1 MFKHLSTRFIV
12 TTLHVMLISAVI
24 AFVIANMYYHVT
36 LKEQNDARVT
46 QVLLSQK
53 KYIEKH
59 PQIKPQEFFTQL
71 GNLNFQV
78 LAINNNDSK
87 QNYGTKFRID
97 NLRLDEIKMERDGVY
112 HGIKNRPF
120 NLFITG
126 FFDNESSNTVGTKM
140 RINHQQYTVFIRPD
154 VGESMNEFRSFLA
167 VLLVLT
173 ILISMLLVFISS
185 KYIVHPVI
193 ELKKAAQRI
202 GEQSGYQTTVN
213 RKDELGVLAE
223 EMNEMSKKIKQH
235 EEVNQRFVANVSHE
249 IQSPITNLIGQ
260 INKFK
265 DTEDLS
271 LLNQIEHQSLRLSG
285 LTKQLLLLASI
296 EQNKISLTKQNF
308 NFKMLIQEVI
318 RDNMYT
324 INQKDIFLSTT
335 LEDAYVLGNRDL
347 CYQMIT
353 NLLSNAIKYSPND
366 SEIHI
371 ELKEEQD
378 NKLFIIEDHGYG
390 MTDETRKMIFERFY
404 KSNVNEDNITS
415 NGLGMA
421 IVKVI
426 LDVHNF
432 TIDIDSEIDK
442 GTTIIIELL

>member
-1 MFKHLSTRFIV
+1 M
-12 TTLHVMLISAVI
+12 
-24 AFVIANMYYHVT
+24 
-36 LKEQNDARVT
+36 
-46 QVLLSQK
+46 
-53 KYIEKH
+53 
-59 PQIKPQEFFTQL
+59 
-71 GNLNFQV
+71 
-78 LAINNNDSK
+78 
-87 QNYGTKFRID
+87 
-97 NLRLDEIKMERDGVY
+97 
-112 HGIKNRPF
+112 
-120 NLFITG
+120 
-126 FFDNESSNTVGTKM
+126 
-140 RINHQQYTVFIRPD
+140 
-154 VGESMNEFRSFLA
+154 
-167 VLLVLT
+167 
-173 ILISMLLVFISS
+173 
-185 KYIVHPVI
+185 
-193 ELKKAAQRI
+193 
-202 GEQSGYQTTVN
+202 
-213 RKDELGVLAE
+213 
-223 EMNEMSKKIKQH
+223 
-235 EEVNQRFVANVSHE
+235 
-249 IQSPITNLIGQ
+249 
-260 INKFK
+260 
-265 DTEDLS
+265 S

-296 EQNKISLTKQNF
+296 EQNKISLTKKNF

-335 LEDAYVLGNRDL
+335 LEDVYVLGNRDL

-426 LDVHNF
+426 LDVHDF
-432 TIDIDSEIDK
+432 TIDIDSEIDE

>member
-24 AFVIANMYYHVT
+24 AFVISNMYYHVI

-59 PQIKPQEFFTQL
+59 PEIKPQAFFAQL

-78 LAINNNDSK
+78 LAINNHDLK
-87 QNYGTKFRID
+87 ENYGTKFRLD
-97 NLRLDEIKMERDGVY
+97 NLKLDTIKMERDGVY

-126 FFDNESSNTVGTKM
+126 FFDNESRNTVGTKM
-140 RINHQQYTVFIRPD
+140 QINHQQYTVFIRPD
-154 VGESMNEFRSFLA
+154 VGESMHEFRSFLA
-167 VLLVLT
+167 VLLLLT
-173 ILISMLLVFISS
+173 IVISILLVFISS

-193 ELKKAAQRI
+193 ELKKAAQHI
-202 GEQSGYQTTVN
+202 GEQSGYQTSVN

-235 EEVNQRFVANVSHE
+235 EEINQRFVANVSHE

-260 INKFK
+260 IKK
-265 DTEDLS
+265 LKETQDLS

-335 LEDAYVLGNRDL
+335 LEDVYVLGNRDL

-371 ELKEEQD
+371 ELKEEQN
-378 NKLFIIEDHGYG
+378 NKQFIIEDHGYG

-404 KSNVNEDNITS
+404 KSNVNEDNVTS

-426 LDVHNF
+426 LDVHDF
-432 TIDIDSEIDK
+432 TIDIESEIDM
-442 GTTIIIELL
+442 GTTMKIKL